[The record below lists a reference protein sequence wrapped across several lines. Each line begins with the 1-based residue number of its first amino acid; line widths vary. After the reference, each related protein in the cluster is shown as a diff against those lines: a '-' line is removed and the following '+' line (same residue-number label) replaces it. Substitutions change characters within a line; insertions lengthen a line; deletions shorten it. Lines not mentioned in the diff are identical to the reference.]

1 MLNHLRSIVRRYEAG
16 QTNIEYGMV
25 VTLIGVAAITVL
37 MLVGGEI
44 TGDFNEIRDKLLD
57 VL

>member
-1 MLNHLRSIVRRYEAG
+1 MLNHLRSLVCRAEAG
-16 QTNIEYGMV
+16 QTNVEYGMI
-25 VTLIGVAAITVL
+25 VTIISVAAMTVL

-44 TGDFNEIRDKLLD
+44 VTDFTTIKDKLLD